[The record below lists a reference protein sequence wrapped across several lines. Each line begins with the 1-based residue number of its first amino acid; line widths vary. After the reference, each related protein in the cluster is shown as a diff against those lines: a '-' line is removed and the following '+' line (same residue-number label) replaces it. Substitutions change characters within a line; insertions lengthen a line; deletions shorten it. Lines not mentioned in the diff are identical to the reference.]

1 MTRVLL
7 FVLPLCILIPPAL
20 AEELPPPQ
28 NPADA
33 NPKTPPQVPALVPPQ
48 NAPANNAAAPGEARG
63 QPANNAAALPA
74 NKNAA
79 KPAGKP
85 PEFFAARRQ
94 AQRDRKQAAIA
105 RMRQFKADRAAAEE
119 KLYQDWHER
128 YLADTPVRVEYYRA
142 LARAYEADALAWRT
156 PWFFAAGPPVIVPVI
171 YAPVIYVPA
180 YPPPVYGTFISWGW

>member
-1 MTRVLL
+1 MAAVA
-7 FVLPLCILIPPAL
+7 FAQ
-20 AEELPPPQ
+20 ELPPPQ
-28 NPADA
+28 NPAA
-33 NPKTPPQVPALVPPQ
+33 AKPKIPPQGPAPIAPQQPP
-48 NAPANNAAAPGEARG
+48 AA
-63 QPANNAAALPA
+63 QPA

-79 KPAGKP
+79 KPRGKP

-105 RMRQFKADRAAAEE
+105 RMKQFQADRAARVE

-128 YLADTPVRVEYYRA
+128 YLADTPVRVA

-156 PWFFAAGPPVIVPVI
+156 PYFYAAPAPIVVPIIYTPVI
-171 YAPVIYVPA
+171 YAPA